1 MTVVMPSSS
10 VSFASGSVRAPTFTK
25 RSVQVA
31 PRRSVSRAV
40 VLVQQPVHP
49 FFCYFEDRDV
59 EQKFQT
65 YFYREWQSRLVVYMG
80 LVVLLSATSSFESTS
95 IATLAVTEAYVQA
108 IVTAVVS
115 FGSSNVAEMTAAS
128 SAYSHALWLD
138 DGAFAGV
145 AATLYA
151 VAMSCAVF
159 LWRRRGEHRFPHI
172 RLDLVQLVLLFY
184 SHLVLAPLLLV
195 LLASIEKQARYTKQ
209 INEVHDDQARHIA
222 SLLGEGFLD
231 ALLFTELLAACICAY
246 VLRLQSPYF
255 AVMAIELTVIASA
268 VTGVHLTT
276 HAAPNR
282 RLAILGMFLSL
293 LLLMLRSVLEQ
304 ERGTRRE
311 FLTSFHLVT
320 EARRLSSI
328 NFNTKEELSGKLNYQ
343 LHYEMGDILRILCQL
358 KVKMSSSEKH
368 DIDKI
373 ITALVRNQ
381 DLFEVTLDSAMPEYD
396 EEVQG
401 WLHMMAFREHPVA
414 STEAVRAES
423 RVGSHRGSE
432 RRSRIISTPHKLL
445 RVASSRRFSRKAEL
459 DNSYASDG
467 LSLFFNGRSVHEAV
481 VGVGNGS
488 ESVSTFIMP
497 YDPDKLSNWLLDRL
511 QNHFFVDM
519 FHLEQHCASP
529 LQAVLLACVQLNHFT
544 DRLPLNEQK
553 LAAFGAIVESHY
565 HSRNPYHNCLVY
577 PALGIVFWLRHAAA
591 VVADINFYLRRVHLS
606 VDDSTLFVGLIAAA
620 AHDIAHPGV
629 SNGFLIAT
637 KSELAITYSDD
648 SVLERMHVA
657 ELYHILAHDEFDVF
671 EHMAVPE
678 RAEARKIIVGMIL
691 ATDLARHFSRISLL
705 KTKKFAV
712 SEEDRGLELPLLM
725 ETLLMLSDL
734 GHTAKP
740 FAYHQGWAER
750 ISEEFFRQGEAEEL
764 HNLPVSPL
772 CDRRQA
778 NLPRSQVTFL
788 TLVATPLFETAGQV
802 FAIDEYDCVVS
813 ELRANIATWKERI
826 EQTEGAML
834 ETMSLDSTKLK
845 LPADKS

>member
-1 MTVVMPSSS
+1 MTIVMPSSS
-10 VSFASGSVRAPTFTK
+10 ASFPSESVRAPTFTK

-49 FFCYFEDRDV
+49 LFCYFEDRDV

-65 YFYREWQSRLVVYMG
+65 YFYREWQSKLAVYMV
-80 LVVLLSATSSFESTS
+80 LASLLSAISSFVSTS
-95 IATLAVTEAYVQA
+95 IATLAVTEAYVRA
-108 IVTAVVS
+108 MVLAEVS
-115 FGSSNVAEMTAAS
+115 SGSSNMVEITAAS
-128 SAYSHALWLD
+128 SAYSHALWLN

-151 VAMSCAVF
+151 VAMVCAVF
-159 LWRRRGEHRFPHI
+159 LWQRRGEYRFPHI
-172 RLDLVQLVLLFY
+172 RLDLVQLVVLFY

-195 LLASIEKQARYTKQ
+195 LLASIEKQARHVKL
-209 INEVHDDQARHIA
+209 IDAVHDDQARHIA
-222 SLLGEGFLD
+222 ALLGEGFLD
-231 ALLFTELLAACICAY
+231 ALLFTELLAACICAC

-276 HAAPNR
+276 HAAPSR
-282 RLAILGMFLSL
+282 RLAILAMFMSL
-293 LLLMLRSVLEQ
+293 LLLMLRCVLEQ

-381 DLFEVTLDSAMPEYD
+381 DLFEVTLDSAIPEYE

-423 RVGSHRGSE
+423 RVVSHHGE

-445 RVASSRRFSRKAEL
+445 RVASSRRFSRKAEP
-459 DNSYASDG
+459 NNPYAIDG
-467 LSLFFNGRSVHEAV
+467 LSLFFNGRSVHESV
-481 VGVGNGS
+481 VGAGNDS
-488 ESVSTFIMP
+488 ASANTFIMP

-529 LQAVLLACVQLNHFT
+529 LQAVLLACVELNHFA
-544 DRLPLNEQK
+544 DRLALNEQK

-565 HSRNPYHNCLVY
+565 HSRNPYHNCLVS
-577 PALGIVFWLRHAAA
+577 PALLWLLWLRHAAA

-606 VDDSTLFVGLIAAA
+606 VDDNTLFVGLIAAA

-637 KSELAITYSDD
+637 KSKLAITYSDD

-671 EHMAVPE
+671 EHMAVTE

-740 FAYHQGWAER
+740 FAYHRGWAER

-826 EQTEGAML
+826 EQTEGGML
-834 ETMSLDSTKLK
+834 ETMSLDSAKLK
-845 LPADKS
+845 VPADKS